1 MKNELKEIENN
12 FVNND
17 IINLIDKGF
26 KELANKNKQEKKFVI
41 IEDAKRKKVDIKISH
56 HQSKYE
62 LVNNKNFKDTL
73 KTYKDKHYTINI
85 IYTIN

>member
-1 MKNELKEIENN
+1 MNKELKELEDS

-26 KELANKNKQEKKFVI
+26 KELAKRKKRKFIVV
-41 IEDAKRKKVDIKISH
+41 EDSKRKKVDIKVSY
-56 HQSKYE
+56 QQNKYN
-62 LVNNKNFKDTL
+62 LVNDKNFKDTL

>member
-1 MKNELKEIENN
+1 MKNELKELEDN
-12 FVNND
+12 FINND

-26 KELANKNKQEKKFVI
+26 KELANKKQKKFVI
-41 IEDAKRKKVDIKISH
+41 VEDAKRKKVDIKIPY

-62 LVNNKNFKDTL
+62 LVNDMDFKNTL
-73 KTYKDKHYTINI
+73 KTYKNKNYTINI